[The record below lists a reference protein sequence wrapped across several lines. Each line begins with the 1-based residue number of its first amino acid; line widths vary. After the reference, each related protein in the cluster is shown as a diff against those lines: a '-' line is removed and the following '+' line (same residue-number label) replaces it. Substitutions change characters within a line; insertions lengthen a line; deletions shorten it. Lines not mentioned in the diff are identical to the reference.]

1 MPYLDILKA
10 HNLVEGVVASIFIVV
25 TYDVLRNTFKFNKS
39 MSLLVGW
46 FLTWILRKLA
56 VNIYEFLNKYH
67 GFTIPSVRGCIFRTG
82 GNMSGVSA
90 ALYSR

>member
-1 MPYLDILKA
+1 MPYLNILKA

-25 TYDVLRNTFKFNKS
+25 TYDILRNTFKFNKS

-46 FLTWILRKLA
+46 FLTWILRKLS

-67 GFTIPSVRGCIFRTG
+67 GFTIPSVR
-82 GNMSGVSA
+82 
-90 ALYSR
+90 LYI